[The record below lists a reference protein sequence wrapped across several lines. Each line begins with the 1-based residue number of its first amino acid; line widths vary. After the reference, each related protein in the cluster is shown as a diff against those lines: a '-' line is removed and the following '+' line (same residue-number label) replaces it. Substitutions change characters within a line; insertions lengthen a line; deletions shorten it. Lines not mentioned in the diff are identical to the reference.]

1 MRPITPLCALALA
14 VAVALPQT
22 ATARPADSAS
32 TAQALAGLDHYQC
45 YRVKTARLR
54 RTVKLK
60 DQFGSRS
67 GTVSARTT
75 LCAPVSKNGGSVKD
89 RRSHLACYA
98 TRSKAF
104 EPFQVT
110 VKNQFTQGD
119 VLNVVSVDSLCLPT
133 GKRKP
138 AGHPAPIPTKLDH
151 YLCYDVKPVEQP
163 PPRSVTLK
171 DQFGSSQRRTTTPVL
186 LCNPVSKNGGK
197 ILNRRAH
204 LVCYSLAPTAEP
216 RNVKVTLSNQF
227 EPGAT
232 AVVLDSRTL
241 CLPSL
246 KQLTPAKPDLT
257 ATIVGPRMQV
267 SCPGGPGTCTTT
279 VQFRIG
285 NAGGVAAGP
294 FDVLIQADPA
304 LATTTTMSLPGLAAG
319 ASTATLSA
327 TVGPAGNCFDP
338 DCTVRVTADSGNA
351 VAEAVETNN
360 TAELTVR
367 G

>member
-1 MRPITPLCALALA
+1 MRLITPLCALAALA
-14 VAVALPQT
+14 GAAALPST
-22 ATARPADSAS
+22 AA
-32 TAQALAGLDHYQC
+32 AQALAGLDHYQC
-45 YRVKTARLR
+45 YQLKSAALK

-60 DQFGSRS
+60 DQFGSRAGS
-67 GTVSARTT
+67 VSARTT
-75 LCAPVSKNGGSVKD
+75 LCAPVSKNGGAVKD
-89 RRSHLACYA
+89 KRSHLACYA
-98 TRSKAF
+98 TKSKAF
-104 EPFQVT
+104 RSFQVT

-133 GKRKP
+133 GKRNP

-151 YLCYDVKPVEQP
+151 YLCYDVKPVQP
-163 PPRSVTLK
+163 PPPQSVTLK

-186 LCNPVSKNGGK
+186 LCTPVSKDGGK
-197 ILNRRAH
+197 VLNRRAH
-204 LVCYSLAPTAEP
+204 LVCYKLAP
-216 RNVKVTLSNQF
+216 NVAALNKRVTLSNQF
-227 EPGAT
+227 EPNAT
-232 AVVLDSRTL
+232 TVVLDSRTL
-241 CLPSL
+241 CVPSL
-246 KQLTPAKPDLT
+246 KRITPRKPDLT

-267 SCPGGPGTCTTT
+267 SCPGGVGTCSTT

-294 FDVLIQADPA
+294 FDVLVQADPG

-360 TAELTVR
+360 TAELTVK